1 MKCNKCGSELPK
13 GFNFCTKCG
22 NKIDNT
28 PQGNIVPVP
37 VPRVKRPFYKNPIF
51 YVIVIAVI
59 AVSAILTVFS
69 VQLIKGI
76 TSKPTEP
83 TEVTE
88 EEITEPTKSELKTY
102 EIPPISISVPEYWT
116 TKSEG
121 ETHYFYATNGSMMSL
136 TVSESN
142 MDKYMFGEDLVDDL
156 LESFSSAVEDFK
168 PINENMDKMI
178 CVIGGELAYNTRAT
192 FKSKSNGTDNY
203 ESIYFFATDNHMCV
217 ITFIN
222 RGTEQSDEFDM
233 YEYDIIDSIVI
244 KETTEEE
251 TEPETAAPETE
262 SETEPETELETQ
274 EPTELSD
281 TLTELYSDDY
291 CNVWFYSFENS
302 KYENDEKIVTLLIE
316 NKTDKTITYQ
326 CETVNLND
334 IGYNKVIMSDPIA
347 AHSKGFAELE
357 VRNVVNCDTLTSI
370 SANLRSTDF
379 ESDSEYRQKIA
390 IERHEIN

>member
-244 KETTEEE
+244 KETAEEE

-262 SETEPETELETQ
+262 PETEK
-274 EPTELSD
+274 PTEKPAD
-281 TLTELYSDDY
+281 TMTMSQKNALRSAESYLEYMAFSYSG
-291 CNVWFYSFENS
+291 
-302 KYENDEKIVTLLIE
+302 LIE
-316 NKTDKTITYQ
+316 QLEYEKYSHDDAVYAADNCGADWNEQAVKCAKNYLDTMPFSRDELIEQLEYEGFTHDQAVYGVEQ
-326 CETVNLND
+326 N
-334 IGYNKVIMSDPIA
+334 GY
-347 AHSKGFAELE
+347 
-357 VRNVVNCDTLTSI
+357 
-370 SANLRSTDF
+370 
-379 ESDSEYRQKIA
+379 
-390 IERHEIN
+390 